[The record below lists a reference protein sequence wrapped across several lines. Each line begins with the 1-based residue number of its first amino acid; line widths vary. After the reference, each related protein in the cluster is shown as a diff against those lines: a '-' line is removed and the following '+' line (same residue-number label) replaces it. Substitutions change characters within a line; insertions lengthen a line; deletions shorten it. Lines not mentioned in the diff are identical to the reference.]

1 LGAVSRKEGA
11 ARNRR
16 GGVSPGRP
24 QGIFPDAG
32 LAVKWLGAAL
42 IAGSCG
48 ILPSVPPGVSGGM
61 TMAEPDREQ
70 VLARLKRIEGQ
81 VRGLQRMVQ
90 ENRECEEILIQ
101 LAAVR
106 AAMQRVS
113 AMVLARS
120 VGKCL
125 PERLSRETEAALR
138 RLVEAYARL
147 G

>member
-1 LGAVSRKEGA
+1 
-11 ARNRR
+11 
-16 GGVSPGRP
+16 
-24 QGIFPDAG
+24 
-32 LAVKWLGAAL
+32 
-42 IAGSCG
+42 
-48 ILPSVPPGVSGGM
+48 M